1 MIIDVIVLLRE
12 TIEEIAVW
20 RYEADQHGHLC
31 VRDERGNDLT
41 PETSWE
47 WLALEINQ
55 RACDNSRLPVDVF
68 LILRDPLVENLDR
81 PNKLVEIV
89 NHARDH
95 TWGGAI
101 YLVWDQKP
109 EVKFE
114 SLYKDHKDE
123 LKIWFDMLMQSG
135 VTDLVEIKKKHRSAE
150 PDEKKVLYQRGLE
163 SRRRREGL
171 RRLIISSG
179 WRVVLREDALFL
191 DDFLKEFKV
200 SELSLP
206 EGDNIAV
213 FYDQPPKWG
222 WYQLLKASRVY
233 GQGGKRFVAVL
244 SRSREKDMWDL
255 RGMWEQESPG
265 IELFIFKGI
274 FEWLY
279 TFIRLAHA
287 GRHSPPAQPPN
298 LRHSAL
304 VWVEPAQEVPP
315 DPELG
320 GDARLLIT
328 SAFALRLAGE
338 NAFLAAAE
346 RELREAEERQA
357 RYCLDA
363 AREVGGVLRKL
374 PFHVEVEVR
383 HCVTVERLPDF
394 LEGRA
399 FTAWLHLG
407 HGDRHGLF
415 EELTNRH
422 SSSQTWL
429 DCFNGYERSLRLVI
443 FSACESADL
452 ARSFAEAGVARVAIG
467 FESPVLTRASR
478 NLSGQV
484 MPAALGAGERQEA
497 ILQAFLK
504 SFVAL
509 GRYVYK
515 ERGED
520 RHYSDAGPRAFV
532 ARRTS

>member
-12 TIEEIAVW
+12 TTEEIAVW
-20 RYEADQHGHLC
+20 RYETDPQGRLC
-31 VRDERGNDLT
+31 IMDGRGNDLT
-41 PETSWE
+41 SETSWE
-47 WLALEINQ
+47 RLALGINQ
-55 RACDNSRLPVDVF
+55 RACDNSSLPVDVF

-81 PNKLVEIV
+81 PDTLVEIV

-101 YLVWDQKP
+101 YLVWDQS
-109 EVKFE
+109 EVKFV
-114 SLYKDHKDE
+114 SLYRNHKDE
-123 LKIWFDMLMQSG
+123 LKKWFSMLAESG
-135 VTDLVEIKKKHRSAE
+135 VTDLVEVKKRHRLTE
-150 PDEKKVLYQRGLE
+150 PDERKILYQRGLE
-163 SRRRREGL
+163 SRRRWEGL
-171 RRLIISSG
+171 RGLISSSG

-200 SELSLP
+200 SELPSPKGGNL
-206 EGDNIAV
+206 AV

-244 SRSREKDMWDL
+244 SRSKEKDLWDL

-265 IELFIFKGI
+265 IELFVYKGI

-279 TFIRLAHA
+279 AFIRLAHA
-287 GRHSPPAQPPN
+287 GRHSPPAQPPD
-298 LRHSAL
+298 LTHEAL
-304 VWVEPAQEVPP
+304 VWVEPVQKVPP
-315 DPELG
+315 DPEPG

-328 SAFALRLAGE
+328 SAFALRPAGE
-338 NAFLAAAE
+338 NAFYSAAE
-346 RELREAEERQA
+346 RELREAEELQA
-357 RYCLDA
+357 KYCLDA
-363 AREVGGVLRKL
+363 VKEVGGVLRNL

-383 HCVTVERLPDF
+383 HCVTAERLPDF

-407 HGDRHGLF
+407 HGDRRGLF

-422 SSSQTWL
+422 VSSQRWL
-429 DCFNGYERSLRLVI
+429 DCFDSYESSLRLVI

-452 ARSFAEAGVARVAIG
+452 ARSFVEAGVARVAIG
-467 FESPVLTRASR
+467 FENPVLTAATR

-484 MPAALGAGERQEA
+484 MPAALGEGDRQDS
-497 ILQAFLK
+497 ILHAFLK
-504 SFVAL
+504 SFISL
-509 GRYVYK
+509 RRYGY
-515 ERGED
+515 EEQGED

-532 ARRTS
+532 ARRTT